1 MHATAAK
8 KLAYAKGL
16 QERGRLP
23 SPGLAHLAK
32 LPARLRCHFVGGN
45 VLQVL
50 LLIPASLQLFHS
62 QHGLFATSRLQ
73 RAFREELYMR
83 HPSPAPTPAVS
94 PHPAGACESAIHQT
108 GRDRTRDRP
117 APAALR
123 SKGADAGAWLADVRA
138 ELRDQPP
145 DLGAVPHEQLHLQRC
160 QRSRPAG

>member
-83 HPSPAPTPAVS
+83 HPSRRIVCSPPLPNARVQLASHERRNAPRSGTDR
-94 PHPAGACESAIHQT
+94 GGW
-108 GRDRTRDRP
+108 GR
-117 APAALR
+117 
-123 SKGADAGAWLADVRA
+123 S
-138 ELRDQPP
+138 
-145 DLGAVPHEQLHLQRC
+145 
-160 QRSRPAG
+160 